1 MRAPRTLRTA
11 LVATGVTT
19 ALSISAAGAFA
30 IDAPAGKSG
39 TSAAPPSRAERVYV
53 QTVQLADHISRA
65 KVYKAGTDRYEAE
78 IWAGEERY
86 GALYTQGRAAY
97 AQHNGLHIT
106 LHPDG
111 KVTSWVERAKPRP
124 KPVVQ
129 RVLVATA
136 TLADGA
142 TTAKLYRVTAD
153 HHEADI
159 LADGVRLDTLV
170 TDGHGAAY
178 GENNGLHVALQPDG
192 QLTSWV
198 DAPPSA

>member
-11 LVATGVTT
+11 LVAAGVTT
-19 ALSISAAGAFA
+19 ALGVSAAGAFA
-30 IDAPAGKSG
+30 LDVPADRSG
-39 TSAAPPSRAERVYV
+39 ASATDRSKAERVHV
-53 QTVQLADHISRA
+53 RTVELADRLSRA
-65 KVYKAGTDRYEAE
+65 QVHKTGEDRYEAE
-78 IWAGEERY
+78 IWAGDQRY

-111 KVTSWVERAKPRP
+111 EVTSWVERAKPKP
-124 KPVVQ
+124 EPVVN
-129 RVLVATA
+129 RVLVDMV

-153 HHEADI
+153 HHEAEF

-170 TDGHGAAY
+170 ADGHRAAH
-178 GENNGLHVALQPDG
+178 GENNGLYVALQPDG
-192 QLTSWV
+192 R
-198 DAPPSA
+198 